1 MMMTLLSV
9 VLMSCQ
15 KTPDAQFTASKTA
28 ALVGEEISF
37 TNSTINGSTY
47 LWDFGDASTSTDQ
60 NPKHTY
66 AKIGTFTVKLIAY
79 SKNGKKTGEK
89 TLDITITKANEF
101 TFVSVKYPLAKGY
114 LSTADAAQP
123 NDFYVYLF
131 PSTMSVS
138 TTSTNQLGLDGTG
151 SCVLMVLRS
160 TSLTELVAG
169 TYAITIADNSKGLAA
184 AEINFGSLNVQ
195 TYYSETGTVTVTK
208 DGANYSFD
216 FNLNMMA
223 QNGSSA
229 IINLT
234 GYYKGT
240 LTSFTPIGGPTKSI
254 FPFKLN

>member
-37 TNSTINGSTY
+37 TNTTINGSTY
-47 LWDFGDASTSTDQ
+47 LWDFGDALTSTDQ

-101 TFVSVKYPLAKGY
+101 TYATIKYPFTKGY
-114 LSTADAAQP
+114 ISNPTTDPYA
-123 NDFYVYLF
+123 FFVYLF
-131 PSTMSVS
+131 PSTMSMN
-138 TTSTNQLGLDGTG
+138 STNVTAEGTG
-151 SCVLMVLRS
+151 SLVLLAFYS
-160 TSLTELVAG
+160 ASLTELTAG
-169 TYAITIADNSKGLAA
+169 TYTITNSNDTKALGIAALNYGAANETEYLSK
-184 AEINFGSLNVQ
+184 
-195 TYYSETGTVTVTK
+195 TGTIIVTK
-208 DGANYSFD
+208 DGSNYSFD
-216 FNLNMMA
+216 FDLNVA
-223 QNGSSA
+223 SENDPNA
-229 IINLT
+229 ATTKLT

-240 LTSFTPIGGPTKSI
+240 LTPFTMIEPTKKSI
-254 FPFKLN
+254 FSFKLN